1 MSKLSASQVEALYN
15 SMPGA
20 SGMMCLRHL
29 VVEDEA
35 TAEKALAEYNDGA
48 DFADLA
54 GKYSTEP
61 NAAETGG
68 ALRDSANDND
78 CIAVSQYQRQFDL
91 DFVRGAL
98 TAKAGEV
105 VGPIK
110 SSFGWHLIQA
120 RPFDEVED
128 SIVKTFT
135 DNTGAALADA
145 LWLNGDIR
153 VDSQF
158 GKWDAPSGTIV
169 DL

>member
-1 MSKLSASQVEALYN
+1 
-15 SMPGA
+15 
-20 SGMMCLRHL
+20 MMCLRHL
-29 VVEDEA
+29 VVADKA
-35 TAEKALAEYNDGA
+35 TAEKALAEYNDGT

-54 GKYSTEP
+54 GKYSTEA

-68 ALRDSANDND
+68 ALRDTTNDND
-78 CIAVSQYQRQFDL
+78 CIGVSQYQRQFDL

-98 TAKAGEV
+98 TANAGDV
-105 VGPIK
+105 VGPVK

-120 RPFDEVED
+120 RPFDEIKD
-128 SIVKTFT
+128 SIVKIFT

-153 VDSQF
+153 VDAQF